1 MKTKSIA
8 ALFTAAVA
16 FAPLAQATPL
26 IIDFTTY
33 AVGTAISTEIPG
45 VTFTVQGGPGPSGA
59 PVIDPYG
66 SNGLSNSTTG
76 YYPTGSILDIAFDRA
91 ASNVTFSIDNY
102 GWSDFGRGATYYSAF
117 DLLGNLL
124 ETGTIGGGGTFSLT
138 AANIFDLQ
146 INNNTGGTDSWIF
159 TVTSLQAELADAPG
173 GTVPEPASL
182 ALLGLGLVGMGVLR
196 RKNKA

>member
-1 MKTKSIA
+1 MESKSIA
-8 ALFTAAVA
+8 AVFTAAVA

-26 IIDFTTY
+26 SIDFTTY
-33 AVGTAISTEIPG
+33 SPGTAISTEIPG
-45 VTFTVQGGPGPSGA
+45 VTFTVMGGPGPSGA
-59 PVIDPYG
+59 PVIDNWG

-76 YYPTGSILDIAFDRA
+76 EYPTGSILDIAFDSA
-91 ASNVTFSIDNY
+91 ASDVTFSMDNY
-102 GWSDFGRGATYYSAF
+102 GWSATYYSAF

-124 ETGTIGGGGTFSLT
+124 ETGTVDGGGTFSLT
-138 AANIFDLQ
+138 ASNIADLQ
-146 INNNTGGTDSWIF
+146 INNAAGGTYNWLF

-182 ALLGLGLVGMGVLR
+182 ALMGLGLVGMGVLR